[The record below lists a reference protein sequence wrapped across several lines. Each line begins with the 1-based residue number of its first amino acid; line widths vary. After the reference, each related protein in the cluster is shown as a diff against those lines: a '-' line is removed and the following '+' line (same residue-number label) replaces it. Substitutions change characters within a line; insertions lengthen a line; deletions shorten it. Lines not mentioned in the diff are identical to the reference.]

1 MKIISIVNF
10 KGGIAK
16 TTSAIHL
23 AAILALKGFKVLVL
37 DFDPQTSLS
46 IGYKITKE
54 NQYTILDLLEGKE
67 GFRVTSKA
75 DNLHVLAGSKFL
87 NSKVRDINIL
97 KTRLKQLNALSIN
110 NNQKPYDFVIIDCS
124 PTSIKKLILEKEKG
138 EKTHIPNLNEIA
150 LTASNYAMIPLHSEE
165 YSIAGL
171 KDVINDVMSLKDGF
185 NSELDIAGVF
195 FSMVMKNEKSFKSY
209 YKEIKESIPEKYFFN
224 TYIRKDKKI
233 EESKTIGQS
242 IFYKSPNANAA
253 LDYNDLCDELLKRI
267 N

>member
-23 AAILALKGFKVLVL
+23 AASLALKGFKVLVL

-46 IGYKITKE
+46 IGYKVLKE
-54 NQYTILDLLEGKE
+54 NQYNIFDLLEGKE
-67 GFRVTSKA
+67 GFRVTSKT
-75 DNLHVLAGSKFL
+75 DNLHVLAGSKLL
-87 NSKVRDINIL
+87 NSKVWSINIL
-97 KTRLKQLNALSIN
+97 KQRLKQLDSLLISNK
-110 NNQKPYDFVIIDCS
+110 QKSYDFVIIDCS
-124 PTSIKKLILEKEKG
+124 PTSIKQLILENEKG
-138 EKTHIPNLNEIA
+138 EKKHIPNLNEIA
-150 LTASNYAMIPLHSEE
+150 LTASNHAMIPLHAEE
-165 YSIAGL
+165 YSIEGL
-171 KDVINDVMSLKDGF
+171 NDVITDVMSLRDNF

-195 FSMVMKNEKSFKSY
+195 FSMVMKNEKNFKNY
-209 YKEIKESIPEKYFFN
+209 YQQIKRGIPEKYFFN

-233 EESKTIGQS
+233 EESKIIGQS

-253 LDYNDLCDELLKRI
+253 LDYNNLCNELLKRL